1 MPVVLLIRHGRTN
14 ANASGTLAGRA
25 PGVPLDETGEEQIRQ
40 LSARLGGRIPARVVS
55 SPLER
60 CVQTAGFFSGDVR
73 LDERL
78 LECDYGQWTGAR
90 LNELRRTALW
100 KVVQEHPSG
109 AVFPDGEAMRAMQA
123 RAVEAIRDHDAQ
135 VASADGANAT
145 WIAVSHGDVIKSV
158 VADALGMHLD
168 HFQRLTVSPGS
179 VTAIS
184 YTERRP
190 FVLRLND
197 TGDDLRSLWSARRRR
212 RAPSSDGVV
221 GGGAGHGAG

>member
-1 MPVVLLIRHGRTN
+1 M
-14 ANASGTLAGRA
+14 
-25 PGVPLDETGEEQIRQ
+25 DETGVEQVRRLAERVRAVP
-40 LSARLGGRIPARVVS
+40 LSRVVS

-60 CVQTAGFFSGDVR
+60 CVQTARQLGEIDM

-78 LECDYGQWTGAR
+78 QECDYGDWTGR
-90 LNELRRTALW
+90 SLSELRRLKLW

-109 AVFPDGEAMRAMQA
+109 AIFPGGESLREMQA
-123 RAVEAIRDHDAQ
+123 RAVAAVREHDAR
-135 VASADGANAT
+135 VLEEAGPT
-145 WIAVSHGDVIKSV
+145 AVWAAISHGDIIKSV

-168 HFQRLTVSPGS
+168 QFQRVVADPAS

-197 TGDDLRSLWSARRRR
+197 TGHDLAPLAPKRRARRR
-212 RAPSSDGVV
+212 PPTSDAMV
-221 GGGAGHGAG
+221 GGGAG